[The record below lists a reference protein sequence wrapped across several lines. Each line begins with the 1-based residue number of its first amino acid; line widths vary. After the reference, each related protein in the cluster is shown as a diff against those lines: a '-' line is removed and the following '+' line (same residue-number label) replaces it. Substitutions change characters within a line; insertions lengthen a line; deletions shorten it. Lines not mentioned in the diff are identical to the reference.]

1 MTNNE
6 KALMHQLEMAAHS
19 PGTAQFLFNLIG
31 GGFITNQQAKET
43 MDFCLAK
50 MKRDIESNP
59 NLTRDQKDSE
69 IVIRESWFNVLK
81 TSMNL

>member
-1 MTNNE
+1 MTDNE
-6 KALMHQLEMAAHS
+6 KTLMHQLEMVAHS

-31 GGFITNQQAKET
+31 GGFITKQQAKET
-43 MDFCLAK
+43 MEFCLAK

-69 IVIRESWFNVLK
+69 IAIRESWFNVLK
-81 TSMNL
+81 TSMGL